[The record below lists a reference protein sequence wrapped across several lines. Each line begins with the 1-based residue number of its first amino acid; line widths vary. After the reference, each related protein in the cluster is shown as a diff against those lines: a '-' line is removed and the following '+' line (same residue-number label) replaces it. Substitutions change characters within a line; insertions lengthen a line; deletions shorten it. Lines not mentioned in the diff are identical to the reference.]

1 MLKNN
6 ILFGFPDKKLYQ
18 YQIKEYY
25 NYKEELSVVDDI
37 LLKQDRIIVPISLR
51 GEVMKNLHASH
62 LGIEKSL
69 RLARDLLFWP
79 NFSND
84 IKNMIYSCEI
94 CNRLRNNNVKE
105 PMIVTNIPDY
115 PWQLLAADIFTLDN
129 RDYLVI
135 ADY

>member
-1 MLKNN
+1 MN
-6 ILFGFPDKKLYQ
+6 
-18 YQIKEYY
+18 
-25 NYKEELSVVDDI
+25 
-37 LLKQDRIIVPISLR
+37 
-51 GEVMKNLHASH
+51 NLHASH

-69 RLARDLLFWP
+69 KLARDLLFWP

-84 IKNMIYSCEI
+84 IKHMIFSCEI

-105 PMIVTNIPDY
+105 PMVYTSVPDY
-115 PWQLLAADIFTLDN
+115 PWQLLASDIFTLDN